1 MKSTKT
7 EAEMTTDNKQTNEKH
22 TPLYELA
29 RKMMLASIGA
39 TVVAQEEIEN
49 FIDRLAERGELA
61 EKDARQLMHEMR
73 DRREKI
79 MKEREA
85 KARPQTAGVTKA
97 DIDAL
102 NNRIAELT
110 KLVEQLKAAK

>member
-1 MKSTKT
+1 
-7 EAEMTTDNKQTNEKH
+7 MTTDNKQTTEKH

-85 KARPQTAGVTKA
+85 KAARPQTAGVTKA

-110 KLVEQLKAAK
+110 KLVEQLKTAKKE